1 MTPTGPEA
9 ANQPAPANPARF
21 DNEPVV
27 LTERPELD
35 VHDFLPLDPR
45 LLRLRTVIA
54 LSAGLVFALV
64 GLVLA
69 VAVEPARWIG
79 VFIALVAVAVTAVSV
94 IGTRVSFRFWGYA
107 VRGRDITVRHGV
119 VLRSV
124 TSVPFN
130 RVQHVSVN
138 SGPLERWLGL
148 ATIKV
153 FTAGGVGAD
162 LSIEGLVASEAAILQ
177 DLILANVAEAGPSTA
192 TPTSPR

>member
-1 MTPTGPEA
+1 MEPNDPGA
-9 ANQPAPANPARF
+9 ATAASFR
-21 DNEPVV
+21 NESVV
-27 LTERPELD
+27 LTERPRLD
-35 VHDFLPLDPR
+35 DHDFRPLDPR

-54 LSAGLVFALV
+54 LVTGLAFALV

-69 VAVEPARWIG
+69 AAIEPARWIG
-79 VFIALVAVAVTAVSV
+79 VLITSAAVVITALSVA
-94 IGTRVSFRFWGYA
+94 GTRISFRFWGYA
-107 VRGRDITVRHGV
+107 VRERDITVRHGV

-138 SGPLERWLGL
+138 SGPVERWLGL

-162 LSIEGLVASEAAILQ
+162 LSIEGLVASEAATLQ
-177 DLILANVAEAGPSTA
+177 DLILANVAEAGASTSN
-192 TPTSPR
+192 SPVSR